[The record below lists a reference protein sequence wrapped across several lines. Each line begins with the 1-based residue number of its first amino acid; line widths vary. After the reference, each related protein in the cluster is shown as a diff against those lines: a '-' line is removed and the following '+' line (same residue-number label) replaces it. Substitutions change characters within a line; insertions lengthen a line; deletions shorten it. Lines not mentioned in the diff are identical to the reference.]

1 MENNSDNN
9 NKMTFEEFKFRR
21 GHYDTLMKA
30 LLVSLDMGN
39 LVWVSNDDEK
49 KAYDVLDIYQF
60 ALAQDK
66 ERPLSGTQF
75 YMVSREGAIGLSDGL
90 EFRVKWILIPMEPS
104 KERAYRI
111 LRLQEKI
118 EEMRVV
124 EQTINVSV
132 KKQMAIAALKARA
145 QAAQVPAMPG
155 TTPPP
160 VPNMN

>member
-1 MENNSDNN
+1 MDNNSNKN

-39 LVWVSNDDEK
+39 LVWVSNDSDN
-49 KAYDVLDIYQF
+49 KAYDLLDLYQF
-60 ALAQDK
+60 ALAQDS

-104 KERAYRI
+104 KERAYHI

-118 EEMRVV
+118 EERRVI
-124 EQTINVSV
+124 EQTINASV
-132 KKQMAIAALKARA
+132 KKQLAIAALKRA
-145 QAAQVPAMPG
+145 QATRVPSMPE

-160 VPNMN
+160 LSKKN